1 MKPNDFVLG
10 LENILKS
17 IPIPQNIDNELD
29 LERIL
34 FPYIKSYLKKSL
46 RVKEEELK
54 TIVYAHGENEE
65 GKGLW
70 TKSKEYQNVIAFGCT
85 MAADIF
91 IRHGSIGTIFI
102 EIKLAKPRKSGG
114 DSFPGSLQRAI
125 GQTVIASMKHN
136 YAICYIATPKRSY
149 THEND
154 IAEKLIKT
162 IWEKLGILLIIKE
175 YGRDDGKELIEIV

>member
-1 MKPNDFVLG
+1 MKPNEFVLG

-34 FPYIKSYLKKSL
+34 FPHIKSYLEKSL
-46 RVKEEELK
+46 QVKQEELK
-54 TIVYAHGENEE
+54 TIVYAHGENKE

-70 TKSKEYQNVIAFGCT
+70 SESKKYQTVTAFDCT

-91 IRHGSIGTIFI
+91 IRHENIGTIFI
-102 EIKLAKPRKSGG
+102 EIKLAKPRKLGG

-136 YAICYIATPKRSY
+136 YAICYIATPKRSS

-162 IWEKLGILLIIKE
+162 IWEKLGILIIIKE
-175 YGRDDGKELIEIV
+175 YG

>member
-1 MKPNDFVLG
+1 MKPNEFVLG

-17 IPIPQNIDNELD
+17 IPIPKNINNELD
-29 LERIL
+29 LEHIL
-34 FPYIKSYLKKSL
+34 LPHIKSYVKKL
-46 RVKEEELK
+46 LQVKQGELK
-54 TIVYAHGENEE
+54 RIVYAHGENEE
-65 GKGLW
+65 GKRLW
-70 TKSKEYQNVIAFGCT
+70 TASKEYQTVIAFDCT

-91 IRHGSIGTIFI
+91 IRHESIGTIFV

-136 YAICYIATPKRSY
+136 YAICYMATPKRSS

-162 IWEKLGILLIIKE
+162 MREKLGILIIMKE
-175 YGRDDGKELIEIV
+175 YG